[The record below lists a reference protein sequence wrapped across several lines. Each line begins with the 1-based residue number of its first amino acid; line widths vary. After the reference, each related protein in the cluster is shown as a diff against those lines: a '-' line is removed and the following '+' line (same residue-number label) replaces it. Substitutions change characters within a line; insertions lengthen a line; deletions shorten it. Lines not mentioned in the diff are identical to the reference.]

1 MGTEPPLSQAGTEP
15 LPPPFLSGGDWTP
28 PSLSLSNFFRF
39 GDRGRG
45 VAWQDTETGRGKS
58 PIASSWMDI
67 DAQTLQRGK
76 YFSR

>member
-1 MGTEPPLSQAGTEP
+1 M
-15 LPPPFLSGGDWTP
+15 
-28 PSLSLSNFFRF
+28 

-45 VAWQDTETGRGKS
+45 VAWQDTEPGRGKS

>member
-15 LPPPFLSGGDWTP
+15 LPPSLSLRRGLSP

-45 VAWQDTETGRGKS
+45 VAWQATEPGRGKS